1 MTCPPLF
8 NAWLHSGAGH
18 MRFLQQANAD
28 ASGVSDQD
36 SYEMLLMEREAIVG
50 LKEFVDGAS
59 ADKVSDEIIMA
70 TFSLALHTGRE
81 KEPTSKQ
88 KRLPPLSDLQLLLR
102 FTNIPISE
110 PHVLALR
117 NLVEARGGFDKI
129 EMPGLKEGL
138 STYNLVIASK
148 FLARPFWP
156 LHTRLQ
162 MEEATGFLEQ
172 TEQESHLNDP
182 LHPYLTSIIPSGM
195 VWEFSAVRGYN
206 TLVKNYSQGFMS
218 HLEMGYIIELRNL
231 IQYRVMSLPAVGEVL
246 DPYLDLPPTY
256 GALRLALMAYT
267 MMVLFPSPL
276 GMDPHPRIAK
286 QLRYELELT
295 SVSLDIWMPMVE
307 LLLWVLMLG
316 GISAS
321 DTEHRSWYVDQI
333 QWLAPLLGLTSWDQ
347 VKETM
352 SSIVWID
359 SPCDV
364 EGQALW
370 QEVQQSSPFAATG
383 LGMAYPD
390 LWAEELSDQSA

>member
-1 MTCPPLF
+1 
-8 NAWLHSGAGH
+8 
-18 MRFLQQANAD
+18 
-28 ASGVSDQD
+28 
-36 SYEMLLMEREAIVG
+36 
-50 LKEFVDGAS
+50 
-59 ADKVSDEIIMA
+59 
-70 TFSLALHTGRE
+70 
-81 KEPTSKQ
+81 
-88 KRLPPLSDLQLLLR
+88 
-102 FTNIPISE
+102 
-110 PHVLALR
+110 
-117 NLVEARGGFDKI
+117 
-129 EMPGLKEGL
+129 
-138 STYNLVIASK
+138 
-148 FLARPFWP
+148 
-156 LHTRLQ
+156 

-231 IQYRVMSLPAVGEVL
+231 IQYRVMSLPAVGEIL

-276 GMDPHPRIAK
+276 EMDPHPRIAK

-295 SVSLDIWMPMVE
+295 GVSLDIWMPMVE

-321 DTEHRSWYVDQI
+321 DTEHRPWYVDQI

-352 SSIVWID
+352 TSIVWID

-370 QEVQQSSPFAATG
+370 QEVQQSCPLAATG